1 MPLFNHLGFKD
12 PSELVFGS
20 AKYPLNYGFGLK
32 VGQGEVIPEVKFFPR
47 ALSGRDPAGFKAEV
61 QAITREILDRA
72 VELGVPSLQIET
84 ELTFMETMNPRLA
97 GEITSMQK
105 SLMEK
110 CFEENNVN
118 LGLRVTVADIR
129 DFREGLRSTASYNL
143 MMETFEAVSS
153 NGADVLSIES
163 EGGKDV
169 FNYSIIRQDVK
180 GIIFS
185 AGLLGSLDM
194 GFLWRDIVSIARRNG
209 CIAGG
214 DTACATAN
222 TAMRLAGGVNSTT
235 LPHTLAAIVRAVSAG
250 RSLVAYEQG
259 ATGPGKDCGYE
270 NVIIKAITGF
280 PMSME
285 GKSSACA
292 HSSLVGNIASA
303 CCDLWSNE
311 QVENQ
316 RLFGGSAPQVFLEI
330 LYYDCKLM
338 NKAIALG
345 KAGELRDM
353 LVLSDKFDDP
363 QAFVLSP
370 DTAVETAGA
379 IVSEHKSYYRR
390 ARAAC
395 RRIIGLMKASKSLRL
410 TSSEYRFLLN
420 AEKIVDSLPEE
431 EEVFIE
437 QMCRI
442 FTGRVPTFRKKD
454 YWP

>member
-1 MPLFNHLGFKD
+1 MPLFNK
-12 PSELVFGS
+12 PEISKSSELVFGS
-20 AKYPLNYGFGLK
+20 AKHPLNYGLGLK
-32 VGQGEVIPEVKFFPR
+32 VGWGEVIPEIKFFPR
-47 ALSGRDPAGFKAEV
+47 TLSDKEPERFKAEV
-61 QAITREILDRA
+61 QTITREVLERA
-72 VELGVPSLQIET
+72 VELGIPSLQIET
-84 ELTFMETMNPRLA
+84 ELTFMETRNPKFSA
-97 GEITSMQK
+97 EITNIQK

-110 CFEENNVN
+110 YAKEYGMR

-129 DFREGLRSTASYNL
+129 DFREGLRSTANYNL

-169 FNYSIIRQDVK
+169 FNHSIIRQDIK

-194 GFLWRDIVSIARRNG
+194 EYLWKDIVSIARRNG
-209 CIAGG
+209 CVAGG

-222 TAMRLAGGVNSTT
+222 TAMKLADGMKSMS
-235 LPHTLAAIVRAVSAG
+235 LPHTLAAIVRAISAG

-292 HSSLVGNIASA
+292 HSSLMGNVASA
-303 CCDLWSNE
+303 SCDLWSNE
-311 QVENQ
+311 QVENLN
-316 RLFGGSAPQVFLEI
+316 LFGGSAPQVFLEI

-338 NKAIALG
+338 NEAISFG
-345 KAGELRDM
+345 KSLELRDM
-353 LVLSDKFDDP
+353 LVLSDKFNDP

-370 DTAVETAGA
+370 DIAIEVASS
-379 IVSEHKSYYRR
+379 IVSEHNNYYRR
-390 ARAAC
+390 ARSAC
-395 RRIIGLMKASKSLRL
+395 QKAIELMENARPLRL
-410 TSSEYRFLLN
+410 NAPERRFLLN
-420 AEKIVDSLPEE
+420 IKNIVNSLPDDEE
-431 EEVFIE
+431 AFKE
-437 QMCRI
+437 QMLMAFAGKI
-442 FTGRVPTFRKKD
+442 STFREKD
-454 YWP
+454 YWA

>member
-1 MPLFNHLGFKD
+1 MPLSSHLEINS
-12 PSELVFGS
+12 PSELIFGS
-20 AKYPLNYGFGLK
+20 AKHPLNYGLGLK
-32 VGQGEVIPEVKFFPR
+32 IGQGEVVPEVKFFPR
-47 ALSGRDPAGFKAEV
+47 SLSDREPEKFKAEV
-61 QAITREILDRA
+61 EKITREILDRA
-72 VELGVPSLQIET
+72 VELGVNSLQIET
-84 ELTFMETMNPRLA
+84 EQSFMETKNPRFA
-97 GEITSMQK
+97 AEITSIQK

-110 CFEENNVN
+110 YAGEHSMR

-129 DFREGLRSTASYNL
+129 DFKEGLRSSANYGL
-143 MMETFEAVSS
+143 MMETFESVSS

-194 GFLWRDIVSIARRNG
+194 ELLWRDIVNIAKRNG

-214 DTACATAN
+214 DSACATAN
-222 TAMRLAGGVNSTT
+222 TAMRLAGGIKTMS
-235 LPHTLAAIVRAVSAG
+235 LPHTLVAIVRAVSAG

-259 ATGPGKDCGYE
+259 AKGPGKDCGYE

-292 HSSLVGNIASA
+292 HSSLMGNIASA

-311 QVENQ
+311 QVENI
-316 RLFGGSAPQVFLEI
+316 RLFGGSAPQVFLEM
-330 LYYDCKLM
+330 LHYDCKLM

-345 KAGELRDM
+345 KAQELRDM
-353 LVLSDKFDDP
+353 LVLSDKFNDP

-370 DTAVETAGA
+370 DTAVEIASS
-379 IVSEHKSYYRR
+379 IVSEYKSYCGR
-390 ARAAC
+390 AKSAC
-395 RRIIGLMKASKSLRL
+395 QKTVELMEASPSLLLNPPEKRFLSNVKSL
-410 TSSEYRFLLN
+410 
-420 AEKIVDSLPEE
+420 IDSLPEDE
-431 EEVFIE
+431 EAFRE
-437 QMCRI
+437 QMCRT
-442 FTGRVPTFRKKD
+442 FTGKVPTFREKD

>member
-1 MPLFNHLGFKD
+1 MFSRLEVSSS
-12 PSELVFGS
+12 SELVFGF
-20 AKYPLNYGFGLK
+20 AKHPLNYGLGLK
-32 VGQGEVIPEVKFFPR
+32 IGCGEVVPEVKFFPR
-47 ALSGRDPAGFKAEV
+47 SLSDRSPEKFKAEV
-61 QAITREILDRA
+61 ETVTREILERA
-72 VELGVPSLQIET
+72 VELGVDSLQIET
-84 ELTFMETMNPRLA
+84 EQSFMETKNPRLA
-97 GEITSMQK
+97 AEVTSLQK

-110 CFEENNVN
+110 YTDEHSMK

-129 DFREGLRSTASYNL
+129 DFKEGLRSSANYSL

-169 FNYSIIRQDVK
+169 FNHSIIRQDIK

-194 GFLWRDIVSIARRNG
+194 NLLWKDIVSIAKRNG
-209 CIAGG
+209 SIAGG

-222 TAMRLAGGVNSTT
+222 TAMRLAGGVKSMS
-235 LPHTLAAIVRAVSAG
+235 LPHTLAAIVRAVSAA

-270 NVIIKAITGF
+270 NIIIKAVTGF

-292 HSSLVGNIASA
+292 HSSLIGNIASA

-311 QVENQ
+311 QVENIK
-316 RLFGGSAPQVFLEI
+316 LFGGTAPQVFLEM
-330 LYYDCKLM
+330 LHYDCKLM
-338 NKAIALG
+338 NKAIAMG
-345 KAGELRDM
+345 KARDLRD
-353 LVLSDKFDDP
+353 LLILSDVFDDP

-370 DTAVETAGA
+370 DIAVEIAGA

-390 ARAAC
+390 VRSAC
-395 RRIIGLMKASKSLRL
+395 QKTVELME
-410 TSSEYRFLLN
+410 TSSSLHLTPPEQRFLSNVKKTISL
-420 AEKIVDSLPEE
+420 LPEDE
-431 EEVFIE
+431 EAFRE
-437 QMCRI
+437 QMCRVFI
-442 FTGRVPTFRKKD
+442 GKVPTFREKD